1 MTSKEQ
7 MQNELKR
14 ENSLKQ
20 RCEPMLVKWFLHSL
34 KQDRA
39 DWLPLLQRLAEMSPL
54 QRMLPRTQSQMDLFD
69 LNPQT
74 HDELTQEIERAVE
87 NILSQVVLR
96 SVAPTPLEPSQL
108 FRNVE
113 MELRPET
120 VRMEW

>member
-1 MTSKEQ
+1 MTSSEQ
-7 MQNELKR
+7 TQNELKQEKLLR
-14 ENSLKQ
+14 Q
-20 RCEPMLVKWFLHSL
+20 RCAPMLVKWFLHSL

-74 HDELTQEIERAVE
+74 QDELALEIERAVE
-87 NILSQVVLR
+87 NVLSQVRLR
-96 SVAPTPLEPSQL
+96 SVAPTPLEPSRL

-120 VRMEW
+120 VRIER